1 MPSSNNDSENVLYS
15 ISQVNAITG
24 VGTPTIRKW
33 ENAFRDYL
41 DVVRTRGGQRRF
53 NQEAVDKIEFLKR
66 LIYEEGLSLE
76 GARRRLEKMEKPED
90 QVGDSDPPMEQL
102 AELVTDLLLR
112 KLFREGQDVPGEGLN
127 PSSNATSMFS
137 NPDDEKM

>member
-1 MPSSNNDSENVLYS
+1 MPSNNNETERVLYS

-41 DVVRTRGGQRRF
+41 SVVRTPGGQRRF
-53 NQEAVDKIEFLKR
+53 NQDAVDKIDLLKH

-76 GARRRLEKMEKPED
+76 GARKRLEQM
-90 QVGDSDPPMEQL
+90 DSGKADDEIQDPAVEQL

-112 KLFREGQDVPGEGLN
+112 KLFKDGSDPPGENLAN
-127 PSSNATSMFS
+127 IL
-137 NPDDEKM
+137 DV